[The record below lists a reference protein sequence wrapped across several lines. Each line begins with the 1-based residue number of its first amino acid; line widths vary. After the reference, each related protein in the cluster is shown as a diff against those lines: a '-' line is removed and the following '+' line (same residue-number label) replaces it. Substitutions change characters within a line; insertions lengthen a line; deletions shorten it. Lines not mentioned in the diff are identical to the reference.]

1 MKQKLSI
8 QEIIRR
14 EKRRQALGTEIMCD
28 WDFAHDNMENPELT
42 RYARNYVK
50 YFPRFRAQG
59 AGLLLYGGPGSG
71 KSYAAAE
78 IVNALTDQGYR
89 CLFTSLL
96 SILSELASL
105 SCDSRRNYLSQV
117 CDRDLLALDD
127 FATEAENS
135 YTNNILLQVI
145 NTCRLK
151 RVPLLVTTPCHPD
164 TLTKGGA
171 DSKRAFIVRRL
182 LSRCKSIN
190 VIMPGPRCS
199 ENFHRRK
206 QTDALLQH
214 PECAGEQQALD
225 FDKKK

>member
-96 SILSELASL
+96 SILSELATAGATICPRSATGTCWRWTIL
-105 SCDSRRNYLSQV
+105 PRKRRTATPTTSC
-117 CDRDLLALDD
+117 
-127 FATEAENS
+127 
-135 YTNNILLQVI
+135 
-145 NTCRLK
+145 CRSS
-151 RVPLLVTTPCHPD
+151 TP
-164 TLTKGGA
+164 A
-171 DSKRAFIVRRL
+171 A
-182 LSRCKSIN
+182 
-190 VIMPGPRCS
+190 
-199 ENFHRRK
+199 
-206 QTDALLQH
+206 
-214 PECAGEQQALD
+214 
-225 FDKKK
+225 